1 MHCTRNITKDIV
13 WVGANDR
20 RIARFENLYPMTKGV
35 SYNSY
40 LILDDKTCLMDTA
53 DQSAS
58 KQFAE
63 NVAYA
68 LNGRNL
74 DYLVVQHMEPDHCFN
89 IAYIMEHYKEA
100 TIVVN
105 AKTLPMIKQFFGE
118 VEESRFLVVKEMD
131 TLELGHHTLTF
142 VMAPLVHWPE
152 VMMTYDSF
160 DKVLFSADGFGT
172 FGAVNGT
179 LFDDEVDFDRDWIDE
194 ARRYYTNICGK
205 YGVQVQNVLKKA
217 TNLEIEIL
225 CPLHGIV
232 WRKNPGYFIEK
243 YLTWSSYEP
252 EEKAAMIV
260 YASMYGNT
268 ENMAEI
274 LAFQLAERGVKVR
287 LFDVSGTD
295 TSWLLSEA
303 FRNSHIVLASTTY
316 NGGIYPLMDHLLHEM
331 KSHGLKNRTFAFL
344 DNGSWGP
351 AAARQMAKFVEE
363 LKDCTVLPGTLS
375 IKSSVKENHLEA
387 LSKIADEIAASIE
400 VQ

>member
-1 MHCTRNITKDIV
+1 MYCTRKVTDDII

-20 RIARFENLYPMTKGV
+20 RLARFENLYPLTTGV

-40 LILDDKTCLMDTA
+40 LILDEKTSLMDTA
-53 DQSAS
+53 DHSAS

-63 NVAYA
+63 NVRHA
-68 LNGRNL
+68 LGGRKL

-89 IAYIMEHYKEA
+89 ISYIMNHYKD
-100 TIVVN
+100 TKVVVN
-105 AKTLPMIKQFFGE
+105 AKTVPMLKQFFNNID
-118 VEESRFLVVKEMD
+118 ESRLLVVKEMD
-131 TLELGHHTLTF
+131 TLELGKHTLTF

-172 FGAVNGT
+172 FGAINGT
-179 LFDDEVDFDRDWIDE
+179 IFDDEVNFDRDWLDE

-217 TNLEIEIL
+217 TGLDIKIL
-225 CPLHGIV
+225 CPLHGII
-232 WRKNPGYFIEK
+232 WRTNPGYFIDK

-252 EEKAAMIV
+252 EEKAVMIA

-268 ENMAEI
+268 ENMAEV
-274 LAFQLAERGVKVR
+274 LAFKLAERGVKAR
-287 LFDVSGTD
+287 LFDVSGHD

-303 FRNSHIVLASTTY
+303 FRHSHIVLASTTY
-316 NGGIYPLMDHLLHEM
+316 NGGVYPLMDHLLHEM
-331 KSHGLKNRTFAFL
+331 KSHGLKNRTFAFV

-351 AAARQMAKFVEE
+351 AAARLMGKFVEDF
-363 LKDCTVLPGTLS
+363 KDCRVLPETLT
-375 IKSSVKENHLEA
+375 IKSSLKTEHLDKLDALADALKEDL
-387 LSKIADEIAASIE
+387 L
-400 VQ
+400 